1 MPTEPNRP
9 AGISRRQF
17 LILTAAAL
25 VTGRRALADGG
36 SAGEFAARRTDRVI
50 NAGAVGQYAADGL
63 YDKFRDQGFFVVRKG
78 EKLFAISSSCTHR
91 RCKLTAES
99 NRSFC
104 CPCHGSKFDPDGKVI
119 TGPARRDLPIL
130 PSFTNEAG
138 ELCVRVL
145 NR

>member
-1 MPTEPNRP
+1 MTTETNPP

-17 LILTAAAL
+17 LIWTAAAL

-36 SAGEFAARRTDRVI
+36 NAGGSAAHRTDREI

-99 NRSFC
+99 NRSFY
-104 CPCHGSKFDPDGKVI
+104 CPCHGSKFDPNGKVT

-138 ELCVRVL
+138 ELCVRIP